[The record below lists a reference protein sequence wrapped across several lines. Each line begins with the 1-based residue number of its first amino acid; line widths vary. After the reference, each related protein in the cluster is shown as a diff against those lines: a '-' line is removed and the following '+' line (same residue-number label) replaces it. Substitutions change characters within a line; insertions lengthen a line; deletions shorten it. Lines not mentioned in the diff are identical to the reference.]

1 MLMCNRLALGALAGL
16 ILFSPVTCG
25 ADDAPP
31 YSSATAAYREGV
43 NALKAGKPATAL
55 PALEYAAG
63 RGVLGAQIK
72 LARAYASGRDLPRD
86 DAKAFLYFQEIADQ
100 QADISPSSPIAK
112 YAAEAFVALGQYY
125 LDGIPAMPLEP
136 NASYAADLF
145 RHAASYFG
153 DAEAQFRLARLY
165 MNGAGVE
172 KNVGLA
178 INWLAT
184 AAKKQHA
191 ASQATLGEILWRGQ
205 EVRQRRAR
213 GLALIILAHE
223 NAVADGKEPDWIGT
237 LYQEALGTSTGA
249 TRKDAE
255 ALLPQLGR
263 VKAVAIVPAGKAAPA
278 PTVVVPASEATD
290 EGMAP
295 TASAMPDAAPLSKP
309 TAPPPAAI
317 GLSVGYGAAGAE
329 AARLKP

>member
-1 MLMCNRLALGALAGL
+1 MLMSNRLALGALAGL
-16 ILFSPVTCG
+16 MLFGPPVTCG

-31 YSSATAAYREGV
+31 FASATAAYREGV
-43 NALKAGKPATAL
+43 SELKAGKPATAL
-55 PALEYAAG
+55 PALEYAAS

-72 LARAYASGRDLPRD
+72 LARAYASGRDLPKD
-86 DAKAFLYFQEIADQ
+86 DAKAFVYFQQIADQ
-100 QADISPSSPIAK
+100 QADTSPSSPIAK

-125 LDGIPAMPLEP
+125 LDGIPAMKLEA

-165 MNGAGVE
+165 LNGDGVE

-184 AAKKQHA
+184 SAKKQHA

-205 EVRQRRAR
+205 EVGQRRAR
-213 GLALIILAHE
+213 GLALIMLAHQ
-223 NAVADGKEPDWIGT
+223 NATASGKEPEWIGT
-237 LYQEALGTSTGA
+237 LYREALATSNNT

-255 ALLPQLGR
+255 ALLPELGG
-263 VKAVAIVPAGKAAPA
+263 VKSASTVSAKAKPAEIMM
-278 PTVVVPASEATD
+278 VPASGGAKETVAPAAATIP
-290 EGMAP
+290 G
-295 TASAMPDAAPLSKP
+295 TAPLSKP
-309 TAPPPAAI
+309 GAPPPAPI
-317 GLSVGYGAAGAE
+317 GLSVGYGASDTE
-329 AARLKP
+329 ATGLKP